1 MDVNWFDALARG
13 LGSRASRR
21 GALAMLAGAA
31 GLGLRE
37 AAGKRRRAAKDSAQ
51 GQTPGADKFEI
62 EEVDVEFVD
71 EFLTDECG
79 FEVTHTVTGTVKSSV
94 GRDGLILFRYRL
106 KHELIGPG
114 GTLSFPDVGIDKEL
128 AAVEGGDTR
137 VATVQA
143 TGVLS
148 LRIVI
153 PGQGVVAA
161 NTGREIRL
169 IMFDTATG
177 EILSFEVLVDRGLDR
192 PLERA
197 ALDAVCEAL
206 A

>member
-1 MDVNWFDALARG
+1 M
-13 LGSRASRR
+13 
-21 GALAMLAGAA
+21 
-31 GLGLRE
+31 
-37 AAGKRRRAAKDSAQ
+37 
-51 GQTPGADKFEI
+51 
-62 EEVDVEFVD
+62 D

-79 FEVTHTVTGTVKSSV
+79 FEVRHTIVGTVKSSV
-94 GRDGLILFRYRL
+94 GRNGLSLFRFRL

-114 GTLSFPDVGIDKEL
+114 GTLGFPDVGIDKDL
-128 AAVEGGDTR
+128 AVVEEGDTT

-143 TGVLS
+143 TGVLA

-169 IMFDTATG
+169 IRFDTATG
-177 EILSFEVLVDRGLDR
+177 EILSFEVIVDSGLDR
-192 PLERA
+192 PLEA
-197 ALDAVCEAL
+197 ALEAVCEAL